1 MSEIEREKPNSDPL
15 SPELAEL
22 EASLS
27 ELAPAETLD
36 RDELL
41 FEAGRRAARPVTSIR
56 FWKSLSAALT
66 VLLAVQTGLFWMP
79 GGETVADA
87 DPPKI
92 PADVSVV
99 PERPNETPEVMVNL
113 DVQEGVPVEAQYLR
127 IRRLALARGVDAVYS
142 PPADSDDSETD
153 AEPDQRVLLREL
165 LGS

>member
-1 MSEIEREKPNSDPL
+1 MSEVEREKSNSERL

-27 ELAPAETLD
+27 ELAPAGTLN

-41 FEAGRRAARPVTSIR
+41 FEAGRRAARPTTSVR

-66 VLLAVQTGLFWMP
+66 VLLAVQAGLFWMP
-79 GGETVADA
+79 DGETVADV
-87 DPPKI
+87 DPPET
-92 PADVSVV
+92 PASEPVVLGVS
-99 PERPNETPEVMVNL
+99 NETPQLFVEQVR
-113 DVQEGVPVEAQYLR
+113 GAVPVEAQYLR

-142 PPADSDDSETD
+142 LPLDDDDSETD
-153 AEPDQRVLLREL
+153 ADPDQRVLLREL

>member
-1 MSEIEREKPNSDPL
+1 MSEIERENPNPDPL
-15 SPELAEL
+15 PRDLAEF

-66 VLLAVQTGLFWMP
+66 VLLAVQAGLFWMP
-79 GGETVADA
+79 DGETVADVE
-87 DPPKI
+87 PPET
-92 PADVSVV
+92 PADESVAPEV
-99 PERPNETPEVMVNL
+99 PIETPEVMVNL

-127 IRRLALARGVDAVYS
+127 IRRLALARGVDAIYS
-142 PPADSDDSETD
+142 PSVDEDDGETD
-153 AEPDQRVLLREL
+153 ADTDQRVLLREL